1 MSSVPLYVVPCA
13 GLGNRMRVIASA
25 MCAAADANTP
35 LQILWRIDNNIFNAL
50 FEDCFDMSSLPS
62 WMKVEE
68 GFVER
73 DTTWREAREVLS
85 ESAWEFYCAQME
97 ERRPL
102 RIKSHQIFYKGTTWD
117 AWLSM
122 LRLLKPHPSIA
133 AIADSLL
140 WPKRL
145 VGVHI
150 RRTDHVKAIQE
161 SPSSGFWAAMEAE
174 PATTIFYVA
183 SDSEEER
190 QAAAGRYPGRVITGA
205 KYLGRSEPH
214 ECLEAMLD
222 LYCLSR
228 CSKIIGSYES
238 SFSEVA
244 AWWGGIPLEIVRN
257 S

>member
-1 MSSVPLYVVPCA
+1 
-13 GLGNRMRVIASA
+13 MRVIASA

-73 DTTWREAREVLS
+73 DTTWREAREDLS

-102 RIKSHQIFYKGTTWD
+102 RIKSHQIFYKGRTWD

-238 SFSEVA
+238 SFSQVA